1 MSFEP
6 GPYDHD
12 RIFLSPDGIELPVL
26 PIDLQGLFDR
36 VGITVNDDEVCRK
49 LPAARRRRPVR
60 ATWMIEDAGLRLT
73 GLEGRFS
80 MFHFPGT
87 LPRSRRTDEMDE
99 SEDHGLWERIFPGLS
114 PRETVP
120 ATWVDEEI
128 VVLEGDQFD
137 DIYGPF
143 WDNYERNR
151 LITVRQGFVIRN
163 WVRCNGNGEFHD
175 PPESPNWSNSS
186 PHAPTLG
193 IAFEMRRRQEAE
205 RAKRD
210 GETGSSDSPEEAPP
224 ESPQPPDS

>member
-1 MSFEP
+1 MPFEP

-12 RIFLSPDGIELPVL
+12 RIRLSPNGIELPVL

-60 ATWMIEDAGLRLT
+60 ASWGITDSGLRLI
-73 GLEGRFS
+73 GLEGRSS
-80 MFHFPGT
+80 MFHFPESP
-87 LPRSRRTDEMDE
+87 PRSPQSSSETD
-99 SEDHGLWERIFPGLS
+99 SEDRDVWGRLFPDLL
-114 PRETVP
+114 PMETVA

-137 DIYGPF
+137 EFNGPF

-151 LITVRQGFVIRN
+151 LITVRHGAVVRN
-163 WVRCNGNGEFHD
+163 WVRRNGNGDLHD
-175 PPESPNWSNSS
+175 PPESPNWVSSS

-193 IAFEMRRRQEAE
+193 IAFEMRRRQEA
-205 RAKRD
+205 AKRQRAED
-210 GETGSSDSPEEAPP
+210 SEAEDSSGPTPP
-224 ESPQPPDS
+224 EPPVAPDS

>member
-12 RIFLSPDGIELPVL
+12 RIHLTPNGIELPVL

-36 VGITVNDDEVCRK
+36 VGITVNDDAVCRK

-60 ATWMIEDAGLRLT
+60 ASWMIEDAGLRLT
-73 GLEGRFS
+73 GLEGRVS

-87 LPRSRRTDEMDE
+87 PPHSRRADDMSE
-99 SEDHGLWERIFPGLS
+99 SEDHGLWERIFPDLS

-151 LITVRQGFVIRN
+151 LITVRQGFVVRN
-163 WVRCNGNGEFHD
+163 RVRHNGAGDRHD
-175 PPESPNWSNSS
+175 PPESPNWVSTC
-186 PHAPTLG
+186 PYPPTLG

-210 GETGSSDSPEEAPP
+210 EETGSIESSEETTPEPP
-224 ESPQPPDS
+224 ESPDS